1 MKTIVDQFGEIFNS
15 SMDKKTAI
23 EEELDF
29 HKNLYA
35 LLSQLIGEENIHV
48 LFKEQKELIVGDY
61 KLVFNHRLLGEWVDV
76 IEAVPAHIS
85 SNHGYSNIKSVN
97 DPRWYYEMGGTTTI
111 CVPNAQVQQ
120 EILQLLR
127 KQIKK

>member
-1 MKTIVDQFGEIFNS
+1 MKTVIEQFDKIFNS
-15 SMDKKTAI
+15 SMDKRTAI

-35 LLSQLIGEENIHV
+35 LLSQLIGEKNIGI
-48 LFKEQKELIVGDY
+48 LFKEQKELTVGDY

-76 IEAVPAHIS
+76 IEAVPAYVGS
-85 SNHGYSNIKSVN
+85 DHGYSNTESVT
-97 DPRWYYEMGGTTTI
+97 DPRWYYEMGGTTTV
-111 CVPNAQVQQ
+111 CVPNEQVRQ